1 MAKVTRKE
9 LLEMMQKNIAKMKEA
24 HTNHDIDFYY
34 DRCLELYEQC
44 EVVRAAYVINKYAC
58 HKTDAFQVK
67 PIINPNIIEED
78 TTFKK
83 VKGGYVLPVYTINC
97 FNYEDEH
104 FPGIYFNGDIKFDPK
119 YGKLHFVKC
128 GGGNDV
134 AKRLGQY
141 PTYNPMFY
149 HQYTSCRMENWTAG
163 ETLVQAFLAKYAIGA
178 PERSKEWFIV
188 DEETYYKM
196 CELFSN
202 PTLFK
207 QIATGKR
214 ATL

>member
-1 MAKVTRKE
+1 MARATREE
-9 LLEMMQKNIAKMKEA
+9 LLEMMQKNITRLKEA
-24 HTNHDIDFYY
+24 HTSTDQKFYY
-34 DRCLELYEQC
+34 DRCMELYEQC
-44 EVVRAAYVINKYAC
+44 EVVRAAYVLNKSTSY
-58 HKTDAFQVK
+58 KTDAFLVK
-67 PIINPNIIEED
+67 PVINPNIINED

-83 VKGGYVLPVYTINC
+83 VKGGYTLPVYTINC

-104 FPGIYFNGDIKFDPK
+104 FPGIYFNGDIKFDPN

-149 HQYTSCRMENWTAG
+149 HHYTSCPMMNWSIG
-163 ETLVQAFLAKYAIGA
+163 EAFVQSFLAKYSIGV

-196 CELFSN
+196 CTLFSDRN
-202 PTLFK
+202 AFR